1 MNSPGGAREGQ
12 EKDNSR
18 QLCDPEGVEGV
29 ASKCPDRGRVDD
41 SETISP
47 SPRAALMVALADAVR
62 SGALGGDLELVRVA
76 TETLAKLVKEGGEAG
91 AVLDL
96 RRERDERGGK

>member
-1 MNSPGGAREGQ
+1 
-12 EKDNSR
+12 
-18 QLCDPEGVEGV
+18 
-29 ASKCPDRGRVDD
+29 
-41 SETISP
+41 
-47 SPRAALMVALADAVR
+47 MVALADAVR